1 MGFLEHGIILS
12 QIILT
17 YKYGTINYLIFIV
30 IAWVCFVATN
40 IAFAI
45 VHYKQVALKDRT
57 YMNWRNRRS
66 HIWARR
72 LMNWSAIIGSW
83 KSYKLSYSAFW
94 GFKLSPAKF
103 QKPGN
108 YRNLQKKF
116 MWVNIISVY
125 ALVIICNCVGL
136 YAMQWGTQLYI
147 QMLENIL
154 IFMFIIWATMWE
166 QNKQNTLYLA
176 DQKYNPL
183 KGGKLN
189 VMSVLDEQDMPE
201 FSKTR
206 EHLLNQ
212 NDFGKLFVEKKFT
225 ELVEVFGNRTCMSFK
240 LERFGLTE
248 DPRAVK
254 TWPASPGA
262 VCSGPIEPLPDPFP
276 DNCYTIGLNED

>member
-12 QIILT
+12 QIVLT

-30 IAWVCFVATN
+30 IAYVCFVATN
-40 IAFAI
+40 ITFII
-45 VHYKQVALKDRT
+45 VHYKQVAMKDRT
-57 YMNWRNRRS
+57 YMNWRNRRA

-72 LMNWSAIIGSW
+72 LMNWSAVIGSW

-103 QKPGN
+103 QKPEN
-108 YRNLQKKF
+108 YRSLQKKF

-125 ALVIICNCVGL
+125 ALIIICNCVGL

-154 IFMFIIWATMWE
+154 IFMFVIWATMWE
-166 QNKQNTLYLA
+166 QSKQKTLYLA

-240 LERFGLTE
+240 LERYGLTE

-262 VCSGPIEPLPDPFP
+262 VCNGPIVPLPDPFP